1 MTSKKK
7 NHDDGLGDWI
17 VPVIDLMSIL
27 IQKIFEL
34 SVWLVTKLLTEYVF
48 KERRNEEVKK
58 INREDLKVKH
68 ATLSENA
75 LGYSITKKRNIM
87 MGEIDRRMHT
97 MVVGASGFGKSVALD
112 VLMYDD
118 MRNGKPVIMID
129 PKGSN
134 KTLQNFINMCRLTK
148 REYQIFSH
156 YYEGDGRIALNP
168 AKDGSATS
176 IADRIHYAFLWSDA
190 HYETLCYRAL
200 KKACSLLLEKQ
211 EKISLESIWKKL
223 HDISDPNDK
232 EHLFERKNIDGII
245 ARLEN
250 IVESDFGPKLKSSG
264 ASFADI
270 WSKKKCIYIGLP
282 VLAHPRIARAL
293 GKIILGD
300 LAYAVSEN
308 YKIATIEGN
317 DQFTPVGV
325 YIDELS
331 AVITDEFIELEN
343 KCREAKME
351 LTLAFQ
357 SPADINKV
365 NPELCQQIFENGSNW
380 LIFKQRMEAAASL
393 FSQAIG
399 TVSGKKRT
407 IRVEGEK
414 ESELGSQRE
423 VEEMITHNNIFKN
436 LDIGQCVLLRHA
448 PTKVDLINVK
458 HLDPKTVLS
467 NVNFFEE
474 KGHITK
480 RPRVPN
486 ANNVQ
491 SNPDIVGHVTGRH

>member
-1 MTSKKK
+1 MTNKHK

-17 VPVIDLMSIL
+17 VPVIDLLSIL
-27 IQKIFEL
+27 IQKTFEL
-34 SVWLVTKLLTEYVF
+34 SIKLISYLFNEYVF
-48 KERRNEEVKK
+48 KQRKHEEVKK
-58 INREDLKVKH
+58 INRDDLKVKR
-68 ATLSENA
+68 TTFSENA
-75 LGYSITKKRNIM
+75 LGFSISKRRNLM
-87 MGEIDRRMHT
+87 MNELDRRMHT
-97 MVVGASGFGKSVALD
+97 MIVGASGFGKSVALD

-118 MRNGKPVIMID
+118 MRRGKPVIMID

-134 KTLQNFINMCRLTK
+134 KSLQNFINMCRVNK

-156 YYEGDGRIALNP
+156 YYVGDGSISLNP
-168 AKDGSATS
+168 AKDGSASS
-176 IADRIHYAFLWSDA
+176 IADRIHYAFLWSEP

-223 HDISDPNDK
+223 RAISDPHDK
-232 EHLFERKNIDGII
+232 ERLFDRKDIDGIV

-250 IVESDFGPKLKSSG
+250 IVESDFGPRLESSG
-264 ASFADI
+264 ASFQDV

-282 VLAHPRIARAL
+282 VLAHPHIARAL

-308 YKIATIEGN
+308 YKIASIEGN

-365 NPELCQQIFENGSNW
+365 NPELCQQIFENGANW
-380 LIFKQRMEAAASL
+380 LVFKQRMEAAASL

-407 IRVEGEK
+407 IRVDGEN
-414 ESELGSQRE
+414 ESELGSQRD

-436 LDIGQCVLLRHA
+436 LNIGQCVLLRHA
-448 PTKVDLINVK
+448 PT
-458 HLDPKTVLS
+458 
-467 NVNFFEE
+467 
-474 KGHITK
+474 
-480 RPRVPN
+480 
-486 ANNVQ
+486 
-491 SNPDIVGHVTGRH
+491 